1 MNLHVID
8 IHPEGYIA
16 CMQEVVREILL
27 DDVALVP
34 TANYKLVDAVKTV
47 GLENMPKDWLAPNL
61 HHWFGLEMGFFAD
74 AGAEASS
81 QNDSLH
87 DEVV

>member
-16 CMQEVVREILL
+16 CVQEVVGKILF
-27 DDVALVP
+27 DDVAFVP
-34 TANYKLVDAVKTV
+34 TANDKVVDAVKTV
-47 GLENMPKDWLAPNL
+47 GLENMPKNWLAPNL
-61 HHWFGLEMGFFAD
+61 HHGFGLEMGFFAD
-74 AGAEASS
+74 AGAEASG

-87 DEVV
+87 DEVL